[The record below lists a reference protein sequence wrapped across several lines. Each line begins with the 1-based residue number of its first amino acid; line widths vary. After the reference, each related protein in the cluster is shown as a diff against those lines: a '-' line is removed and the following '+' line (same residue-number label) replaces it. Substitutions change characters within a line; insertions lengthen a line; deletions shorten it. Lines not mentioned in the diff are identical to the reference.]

1 MLAIQMGSSDPRQM
15 ANDLNSGG
23 SVIFNSQSRIWVF
36 ASFILFLF
44 LYGCEK
50 EAEKLRTAPDFTLRD
65 LNGNTVS
72 LKEHR
77 GKIVLLD
84 FWATWCAPCRLSIPE
99 LVELQKKHRDQGVV
113 FFGISMDDPEMFPD
127 EYVMAFKEAFKMNY
141 TILRGDQNVVLDY
154 FGIANMVIPTL
165 FVINREGKLV
175 DKIVGYAPGAVEN
188 SLKRMLE

>member
-65 LNGNTVS
+65 LNGDSVS
-72 LKEHR
+72 LKKYR

-99 LVELQKKHRDQGVV
+99 LVELQKKYRDQGVV
-113 FFGISMDDPEMFPD
+113 VLGISMDHPEMFPD
-127 EYVMAFKEAFKMNY
+127 TYILEFKEAFKMNY
-141 TILRGDQNVVLDY
+141 TILRADQKVAMDY
-154 FGIANMVIPTL
+154 FGTENMAIPTL
-165 FVINREGKLV
+165 FVVNREGRLA
-175 DKIVGYAPGAVEN
+175 DKIVGYVPGAVEN
-188 SLKRMLE
+188 SLKRVLE